1 MGPVVSSLVFQPPMI
16 TYMHTAKHF
25 WLNNRYEQQ
34 IPAFFI
40 DRSSSVT
47 ILFSHGNAEDLGMIH
62 DWFYDFSRNL
72 NVNVLAYDYCGYG
85 KSSGSVSEANCYA
98 DVDAAWEYLRR
109 ERKIPSEQIFLYG
122 RSLGS
127 GPTCYLAERL
137 AAEET
142 PLGGC
147 TNVIQCNQCWAL
159 VQHEAFS
166 ASDVETS
173 STDYGNR

>member
-25 WLNNRYEQQ
+25 WLKNRYEQQ

-40 DRSSSVT
+40 DRSSPVT

-85 KSSGSVSEANCYA
+85 KSSGSVSEVRASISAVLIVPIYA
-98 DVDAAWEYLRR
+98 HMWPAVRAH
-109 ERKIPSEQIFLYG
+109 Q
-122 RSLGS
+122 
-127 GPTCYLAERL
+127 C
-137 AAEET
+137 
-142 PLGGC
+142 C
-147 TNVIQCNQCWAL
+147 TNDNGL
-159 VQHEAFS
+159 VLTARHVCVRS
-166 ASDVETS
+166 V
-173 STDYGNR
+173 